1 MNGELQFE
9 TLKQGI
15 GEKDAEAVRES
26 RNQLSQAEDLNEYEN
41 LSHRKLVEKTHELEN
56 QVEEL
61 ENKIT
66 TIRDQFQRIIE

>member
-1 MNGELQFE
+1 LE

-15 GEKDAEAVRES
+15 GEKDPEAVQES
-26 RNQLSQAEDLNEYEN
+26 KNQLSQAENLNEYEN
-41 LSHRKLVEKTHELEN
+41 LSHRELVEKTHELEN

>member
-1 MNGELQFE
+1 LE

-15 GEKDAEAVRES
+15 GEKDAEAIQES
-26 RNQLSQAEDLNEYEN
+26 INQLSQAEDLNEYEN
-41 LSHRKLVEKTHELEN
+41 LSHRKLVEKTHQLEN
-56 QVEEL
+56 RIKEL